1 MFYLALAFCAADA
14 LTTYTGMRLFGTS
27 IESNGVLERLAIRI
41 GLVRACA
48 LLFCFESALVLLSA
62 IVDLEVVPAA
72 VFGAAAVWN
81 LFVILRALLLRRM
94 RARKIES

>member
-14 LTTYTGMRLFGTS
+14 LTTYIGMRLFGTS

-41 GLVRACA
+41 GPFRACT
-48 LLFCFESALVLLSA
+48 LWFCFESALVLLSA
-62 IVDLEVVPAA
+62 FVDLEVIPAV

-94 RARKIES
+94 RARQTES